1 MKKFVVFSFSVFF
14 CLLSFAQSDRWQQRI
29 SYTIEVEMN
38 VEKEK
43 DAKLSTIQTQNK
55 NQQNAQKNSK
65 ISPPLGRKIFKVN
78 SIFFQY
84 NL

>member
-1 MKKFVVFSFSVFF
+1 MKKHN
-14 CLLSFAQSDRWQQRI
+14 LQSTSKDNNGSEKMLI
-29 SYTIEVEMN
+29 YKTELEVEMN
-38 VEKEK
+38 VDKEK
-43 DAKLSTIQTQNK
+43 DAKLSTILTQNQ

-78 SIFFQY
+78 SKFFQY